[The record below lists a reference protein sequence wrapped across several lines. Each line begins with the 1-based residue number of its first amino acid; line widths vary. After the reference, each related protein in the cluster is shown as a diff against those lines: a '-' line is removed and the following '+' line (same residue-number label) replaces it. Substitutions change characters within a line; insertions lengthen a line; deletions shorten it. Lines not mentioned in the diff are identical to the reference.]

1 MKEKSLKQALL
12 LFFGLW
18 FIVAGIIAGIV
29 VLGNLEYNG
38 GNTVLGVIL
47 SLLFLPVTLVWII
60 IGFAVP
66 HPGLVAGQPPPPGYT
81 ATMNTIE
88 AISVCTVL
96 AVGILLLFWFAR
108 TYKAKE
114 SKKGFQITF
123 SRAGLS
129 LNSTVS
135 SF

>member
-1 MKEKSLKQALL
+1 M

-81 ATMNTIE
+81 ETMNTIE

-96 AVGILLLFWFAR
+96 AVGILFLFWFAR

-114 SKKGFQITF
+114 SKKVFK
-123 SRAGLS
+123 
-129 LNSTVS
+129 
-135 SF
+135 